1 MSDKSKVNFVIDA
14 LMFLCMMAI
23 TGTGFLMKFV
33 LIPGQERWVKY
44 GRNVE
49 LLLLGIDRHEWGAIH
64 LVLGFILLGLL
75 VIHIILHWKMIL
87 GLYRKLI
94 GSQSTR
100 RIIAAVFIIVCLIGL
115 ISPFI
120 VKPEV
125 QEPGQGEGRHRAA
138 HSYGEERKR

>member
-87 GLYRKLI
+87 G
-94 GSQSTR
+94 
-100 RIIAAVFIIVCLIGL
+100 
-115 ISPFI
+115 
-120 VKPEV
+120 
-125 QEPGQGEGRHRAA
+125 
-138 HSYGEERKR
+138 